1 MTTRAIADQL
11 PLGTPV
17 LHILLALGHERRHG
31 YGIMLAIEEK
41 SDGEATILPGT
52 LYTTLNRMERA
63 GLVEQADAPADA
75 PQDDRRR
82 SYYRATEF
90 GLQVLE
96 AETRRL
102 ATLVRIAERELETG

>member
-1 MTTRAIADQL
+1 MTTTDVADQL

-41 SDGEATILPGT
+41 SGGAATILPGT
-52 LYTTLNRMERA
+52 LYTTLNRMVKG
-63 GLVEQADAPADA
+63 GLIEEADAPADA
-75 PQDDRRR
+75 PDDDRRR
-82 SYYRATEF
+82 SYYRTTGF

-96 AETRRL
+96 AETQRL
-102 ATLVRIAERELETG
+102 ATLVRIAEGELEVR

>member
-1 MTTRAIADQL
+1 MTTPAVADQL

-17 LHILLALGHERRHG
+17 LHVLLALGHDRRHG

-41 SDGEATILPGT
+41 SGGEATILPGT
-52 LYTTLNRMERA
+52 LYTTLNRMVKA
-63 GLVEQADAPADA
+63 GLIEEAEAPDDAPD
-75 PQDDRRR
+75 DDRRR
-82 SYYRATEF
+82 SYYRTTDF

-102 ATLVRIAERELETG
+102 STLVRIAERDLEVR